1 MCVIA
6 DMILNLYPQRET
18 GLLTFCQHDLYFENL
33 PPTIIEVVSAHRL
46 I

>member
-1 MCVIA
+1 MCVTA
-6 DMILNLYPQRET
+6 DMVLNLHPQRKKE
-18 GLLTFCQHDLYFENL
+18 LITFCQHDLYFENL